1 MKESFMS
8 EKLWW
13 YSKEGEKIGPET
25 VEELLKLINSD
36 ALQRN
41 TLVWTDGMDEWLE
54 AQHVKEFESLFK
66 GPPPL
71 PSDSQ
76 SKENNYDRDVHANED
91 KPFAFQP
98 IRKINE
104 EDDDVKK
111 MMQKLAADVRK
122 QYIATLFKVNT
133 ITGRTIG
140 IVVGLI
146 LIFIF
151 LVNTEFRT
159 WFMIILPFIG
169 YGIAD
174 DITNKIREKKYKDK
188 SDQLIYAL
196 YDEHIKKQN
205 TQTIISSITGSI
217 VVIFIIGVLIFSKPA
232 REKAINIYNNI
243 TSSTNCVLLENS
255 AHKDTFY
262 IKSKSD
268 YGYTVK
274 AKIKNDGDEGEI
286 SLLVKL
292 ITSEGNFTRKQ
303 KIQLKK
309 NESRNL
315 AYQFPEPTVNATNV
329 RYELSC
335 GP

>member
-1 MKESFMS
+1 MS

-13 YSKEGEKIGPET
+13 YSTEGIKRGPET
-25 VEELLKLINSD
+25 VEELLKLINTD

-54 AQHVKEFESLFK
+54 AQHVKEFENLFK

-71 PSDSQ
+71 PSNSQ
-76 SKENNYDRDVHANED
+76 STEENYDSVIRENSN

-98 IRKINE
+98 IRKISE
-104 EDDDVKK
+104 EDNINEKLR
-111 MMQKLAADVRK
+111 QKLAEDVRK
-122 QYIATLFKVNT
+122 KYIATLFKVNT
-133 ITGRTIG
+133 ITGRAIG
-140 IVVGLI
+140 ATVGLI

-151 LVNTEFRT
+151 LSYTEVRT

-174 DITNKIREKKYKDK
+174 DITNKIRDKKYKDK

-196 YDEHIKKQN
+196 YDEYIKKQN

-217 VVIFIIGVLIFSKPA
+217 AVIFIIGVLIFSKPA
-232 REKAINIYNNI
+232 RDKALSIYNNI
-243 TSSTNCVLLENS
+243 TSSTNCVLLSNA

-274 AKIKNDGDEGEI
+274 AKVKNDGDTGEI
-286 SLLVKL
+286 SLFIEL

-309 NESRNL
+309 DETRNL

-329 RYELSC
+329 RYKISC
-335 GP
+335 QP